1 MKSLLPLPGKNLKLP
16 LGLIGNPRFQNPLPG
31 AVQAAELPHP
41 GGGHVGVA
49 ADLCSGEAL
58 PLPGKNLKLPLG
70 LIGNPY
76 LPHSPQAVQLQ
87 EAQKGEPFLISQ
99 QEALSSPYSFAG
111 QDAGYAPPQSR
122 RRHVLLD
129 HGQQGQSSR

>member
-1 MKSLLPLPGKNLKLP
+1 MKSL
-16 LGLIGNPRFQNPLPG
+16 
-31 AVQAAELPHP
+31 
-41 GGGHVGVA
+41 
-49 ADLCSGEAL
+49 L

-76 LPHSPQAVQLQ
+76 LPHSPQTVQLQ

-129 HGQQGQSSR
+129 HGQQGQSVLRPLLPVFQEGAYTVAAQ